1 MLPVRMLPTFRLA
14 RQMAREMQEIMAEMH
29 LSPFSRYHP
38 FSRGLMEMT
47 PQQMLNEHL
56 GYMDRVFST
65 SRPSIVSSAHYRY
78 SKAAP
83 ERNDVKEGLEGKG
96 EENTTENESKVA
108 VDEGNNTFRASV
120 NLSSFKPE
128 NIEVTLQGNRLQ
140 IRAKQEE
147 KAEDGYEAYR
157 EYTQR
162 YLLPDNVDLEKL
174 TTELSKDGLLT
185 FEAPVEAKPTARKI
199 PIMREDIPAV
209 ENNESP
215 NEKEHDERKET

>member
-1 MLPVRMLPTFRLA
+1 
-14 RQMAREMQEIMAEMH
+14 
-29 LSPFSRYHP
+29 
-38 FSRGLMEMT
+38 MT

-83 ERNDVKEGLEGKG
+83 ERNDVKEGLEGKA
-96 EENTTENESKVA
+96 KK
-108 VDEGNNTFRASV
+108 NNRKREQ
-120 NLSSFKPE
+120 SSSRRRQQHISGIGQSQLFKPE

-147 KAEDGYEAYR
+147 KAEDRYEAYR

-174 TTELSKDGLLT
+174 TTELSKDGVLT

-209 ENNESP
+209 ETTNRQMKRNIMKQRRP
-215 NEKEHDERKET
+215 KT